1 MNNYNSKLSSIDTS
15 QQTIITKKFSLRH
28 SFRAGAI
35 VWAKDKNTGLDYYM
49 VFKSF
54 SRPMRG
60 IQLPG
65 GRVEKLEN
73 VADTVIREV
82 EEETGV
88 KTNIVCPLGLI
99 YLNNP
104 SKSYSRVE
112 IYYIVRP
119 IYSVDV
125 RRKWHHT
132 DTDKSAQNL
141 ECWYVP
147 VNKTPI
153 ELAAG
158 QDQVLEMF
166 RQWLKEH
173 QRINFSPA
181 ENSKYAPILGFE
193 NPSQGNLL
201 PRNNP
206 NERSKGFS
214 HYQNNYNRN
223 KQSPRSGT
231 YNRSNLVGS
240 IDQSLD
246 QISSQRHSTNSWR
259 NNSRSGN

>member
-173 QRINFSPA
+173 QRINYNTT
-181 ENSKYAPILGFE
+181 ENSKFAPNLGYD

-206 NERSKGFS
+206 SERSKGFS

-223 KQSPRSGT
+223 KQSPRNGN
-231 YNRSNLVGS
+231 YNRSNLIGN

-246 QISSQRHSTNSWR
+246 QINNQRHSTNSWR

>member
-82 EEETGV
+82 EEETGI

-147 VNKTPI
+147 VNKTPV

-173 QRINFSPA
+173 QRINYNTIESVKFTP
-181 ENSKYAPILGFE
+181 NSGF
-193 NPSQGNLL
+193 NSNFNNNHGNLL
-201 PRNNP
+201 PRNNL
-206 NERSKGFS
+206 NERSKGYN

-223 KQSPRSGT
+223 RQSSRPNSEP
-231 YNRSNLVGS
+231 NNLTKSV
-240 IDQSLD
+240 D
-246 QISSQRHSTNSWR
+246 QINNGRISTNSWR
-259 NNSRSGN
+259 SGNTRNNGN